1 MAVLR
6 DRPYTQFNF
15 LVDLGTGNT
24 EGPEAGFQE
33 CSAIG
38 MSVDVAE
45 YRNGNEKENS
55 VRKITG
61 LNKATDVTLKRGVVG
76 SLNLY
81 QWLDQIRN
89 GDQNAIRNVTIQLQ
103 NEDRLASL
111 RIHGVC
117 LAVWLYAPHACD
129 VTRSSARP
137 EWRRRPSSIYRIHSP
152 AVSTSSVSR
161 SFTLRRLRQSLI
173 SADFSQICPP

>member
-6 DRPYTQFNF
+6 ERPYVQFNF

-33 CSAIG
+33 VSGIG
-38 MSVDVAE
+38 MEVTVAE

-61 LNKATDVTLKRGVVG
+61 LNKSQPVTCKRGVIG

-81 QWLDQIRN
+81 QWLNQIRN
-89 GDQNAIRNVTIQLQ
+89 GDQNALRTVTIHLQ
-103 NEDRLASL
+103 NEDHTAIVQTWKLLRARITKHTSGPLSAKGTDVAMEELVLDYERL
-111 RIHGVC
+111 
-117 LAVWLYAPHACD
+117 
-129 VTRSSARP
+129 
-137 EWRRRPSSIYRIHSP
+137 EME
-152 AVSTSSVSR
+152 
-161 SFTLRRLRQSLI
+161 
-173 SADFSQICPP
+173 